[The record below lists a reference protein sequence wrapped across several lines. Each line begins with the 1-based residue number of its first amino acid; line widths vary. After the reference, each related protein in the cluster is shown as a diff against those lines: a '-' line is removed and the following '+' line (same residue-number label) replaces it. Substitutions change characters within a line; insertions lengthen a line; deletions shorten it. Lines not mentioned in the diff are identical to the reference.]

1 MNDKYL
7 PSTECINEEAARLKA
22 IYNARKLDNKGLNQ
36 AVLAELC
43 DWSSQGTV
51 SQYMTGGL
59 PLNIEALLKLA
70 NVLQFN
76 PAEVSPRLAQ
86 TYLPAAPVASQVN
99 DNFGTYQ
106 ASATLEPGP
115 ELSRPFRRTKIVGTA
130 QLGPEGYW
138 DAIATTDGWL
148 DVPSSDPDAYSLRVR
163 GDSMAP
169 AIRSGWVVWCE
180 PNHALIP
187 GEYVMVRCNDGQCM
201 VKELL
206 FENTDEVSLMAVND
220 GYGRL
225 TIARQDIE
233 QIHYVGGIVPP
244 SKIKY

>member
-1 MNDKYL
+1 MYEIRRRNLNTILEAKFNGNKAALASSIDRQ
-7 PSTECINEEAARLKA
+7 PSYISRCLITGNPHHKTIGEKFARHVEQSL
-22 IYNARKLDNKGLNQ
+22 
-36 AVLAELC
+36 
-43 DWSSQGTV
+43 
-51 SQYMTGGL
+51 
-59 PLNIEALLKLA
+59 
-70 NVLQFN
+70 
-76 PAEVSPRLAQ
+76 
-86 TYLPAAPVASQVN
+86 YLPACALDAEPSPDSPLHLHLLGIPLTA
-99 DNFGTYQ
+99 
-106 ASATLEPGP
+106 LEEGP
-115 ELSRPFRRTKIVGTA
+115 TFSRPFRRTKIVGTA

-138 DAIATTDGWL
+138 DAMATTDGWL

-187 GEYVMVRCNDGQCM
+187 SEYVMVRRTNGECM

-206 FENTDEVSLMAVND
+206 YANADEVSLMAVND

-225 TIARQDIE
+225 TIAREDIE
-233 QIHYVGGIVPP
+233 QVHYVGGIVPP